1 MELKIKLFILFLVT
15 YISQVKTINLINS
28 DSRYLL
34 LLIFLFYLNLSEVEW
49 FVHTYLM
56 HAENDTFIDKL
67 YKKFVNDDH
76 KQHHRSIN
84 TDMTKARELAELAK
98 AVTVVDNQ
106 IDVDRTIKAS
116 GLLDSSQVLF
126 ISTDSA
132 EVTTIADNQALL
144 NALIFGG

>member
-1 MELKIKLFILFLVT
+1 
-15 YISQVKTINLINS
+15 
-28 DSRYLL
+28 
-34 LLIFLFYLNLSEVEW
+34 
-49 FVHTYLM
+49 
-56 HAENDTFIDKL
+56 
-67 YKKFVNDDH
+67 
-76 KQHHRSIN
+76 
-84 TDMTKARELAELAK
+84 MTKARELAEVAK